1 MIAFDFVRATT
12 TTNAVDALTKNKNAR
27 FIAGGTNL
35 VDLMKK
41 GVANPEKLIDI
52 NGLDLR
58 FIQEEGRRLRI
69 GALALNSAVAAHPVI
84 GENYPL
90 IAQAI
95 HAGASAQIRNMATTG
110 GNLLQRTRCP
120 YFNETKLPC
129 NKREPGSGCSA
140 LQGFTRMHAI
150 FGASEQCIA
159 VHPSDFAVALA
170 ACNASVVTEGPKGL
184 KGRLATPIQDFYRLP
199 GTTPQL
205 DTNLKPNELIV
216 EVSVPLP
223 PSTQSHYLKIRDRA
237 SYAFA
242 LVSVA
247 AVTPLVNT
255 GGKSVLRDVRL
266 AIGGVAHK
274 PWRLTAVE
282 KMLEGQAPSESL
294 FKKVA
299 AESVKGAKGYGG
311 NNFKLKLLPLAL
323 VQALKA
329 STKIS

>member
-1 MIAFDFVRATT
+1 MIAFDLVRASTT
-12 TTNAVDALTKNKNAR
+12 ANAVDTLVKNKDAR
-27 FIAGGTNL
+27 LIAGGTNL

-41 GVANPEKLIDI
+41 GVANPDKLIDI

-58 FIQEEGRRLRI
+58 FIGEEGGGLRI
-69 GALALNSAVAAHPVI
+69 GALALNSAVAGHPLV
-84 GENYPL
+84 NQKYPL

-95 HAGASAQIRNMATTG
+95 NAGASAQIRNMATTG

-140 LQGFTRMHAI
+140 LQGFNRMHAI
-150 FGASEQCIA
+150 FGASDQCIA

-170 ACNASVVTEGPKGL
+170 AYNAVVVTEGPKGP
-184 KGRLATPIQDFYRLP
+184 KGRVTTPIQDFYRLP
-199 GTTPQL
+199 GKTPQL
-205 DTNLKPNELIV
+205 DTNLNPNELIV
-216 EVSVPLP
+216 EVRLPLP
-223 PSTQSHYLKIRDRA
+223 PSTNTHYLKIRDRA

-247 AVTPLVNT
+247 AITPLANA
-255 GGKSVLRDVRL
+255 GGKQVLRDVRL

-282 KMLEGQAPSESL
+282 KMLEGQMPSEAL
-294 FKKVA
+294 FKKIA